1 MKCCS
6 HTKKKDMHSEEQRN
20 EWFAVQ
26 ITEMQKRR
34 LRHERKIA
42 ECTREIDERSRQYR
56 EGYGMLMDE
65 ATVKL
70 AAGRAKRAREVTLQ
84 TEQSSV
90 GRSDEA
96 NKFPHDDGKNNERDD
111 VFHSP
116 IGCQLCC
123 DPATIV
129 PSLDFRNEG
138 VAAFNK
144 TCSRRQN
151 VYNKAGY

>member
-1 MKCCS
+1 
-6 HTKKKDMHSEEQRN
+6 
-20 EWFAVQ
+20 
-26 ITEMQKRR
+26 
-34 LRHERKIA
+34 
-42 ECTREIDERSRQYR
+42 
-56 EGYGMLMDE
+56 MLMDE

-70 AAGRAKRAREVTLQ
+70 AAGRAKRAREVTLSDQ

-96 NKFPHDDGKNNERDD
+96 NKFPHDDGEINERDD